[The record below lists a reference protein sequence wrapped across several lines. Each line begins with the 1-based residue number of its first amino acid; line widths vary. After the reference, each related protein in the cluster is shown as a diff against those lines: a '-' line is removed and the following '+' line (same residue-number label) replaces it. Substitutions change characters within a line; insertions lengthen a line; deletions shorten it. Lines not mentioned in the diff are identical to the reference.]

1 MTEIAMKM
9 ETIYH
14 AAHVALPEKATAF
27 ADRAGVVTDAIE
39 PVLAQ
44 VALAGNH
51 PIAGELGTLSVEVF
65 AHLRSLVRTINDSA
79 LALDLIADDF
89 VRTNDEA
96 RALFEHQQQYLDGPD
111 LPVEPTAPV
120 V

>member
-1 MTEIAMKM
+1 VTEIAMKM

-14 AAHVALPEKATAF
+14 VAHDVLPEKATLF
-27 ADRAGVVTDAIE
+27 ADRASVVTEAIE

-51 PIAGELGTLSVEVF
+51 PISGDLGTLSVEVF
-65 AHLRSLVRTINDSA
+65 SHLRELVRTFNDSA
-79 LALDLIADDF
+79 TALDLVADDF

-96 RALFEHQQQYLDGPD
+96 RSLFENQQRFLDGPD
-111 LPVEPTAPV
+111 LPPEPTAPEV
-120 V
+120 